1 LENLQLSTENC
12 LKKKIDSGKSE
23 DSGKSKFD
31 NQSGSS
37 GSISPPSQQALSSL
51 ITRLPAI
58 PRSTICKV
66 LAINRSGT
74 YYQSKTIS
82 QDQKLVN
89 LIAQIRVDNPFYG
102 MKRLV
107 LCLSIEHNMTVN
119 IKRIRRVCNTYN
131 LKARTRRKHPHKR
144 DINLSDTG
152 IPHLVKEMSENNQ
165 INKPNQ
171 VWASD
176 FTYLKYCGLWYYLAT
191 IIDVF
196 TKEIVGFRFSSNHTT
211 SLISQTLQSA
221 IQKYGIPTIIH
232 SDQGS
237 EYRSYEYQ
245 EKLKEYGITCS
256 MSKKSSPWENGFQ
269 ESFYGK
275 FKDELELNMF
285 PRHAGFAE
293 LYNYITNQIDY
304 YNNYRI
310 HTTIRNIPARFR
322 LKYDDKYLNQI
333 PTKSVKQ
340 KRI

>member
-1 LENLQLSTENC
+1 MENLQLSIENC
-12 LKKKIDSGKSE
+12 LKKKIGSGKN
-23 DSGKSKFD
+23 KFD

-37 GSISPPSQQALSSL
+37 GLTSSPVSDL

-66 LAINRSGT
+66 LGINRSGT
-74 YYQSKTIS
+74 YYQSSFIS
-82 QDQKLVN
+82 KDTELVS
-89 LIAQIRVDNPFYG
+89 LITQIRVDNPFYG

-107 LCLSIEHNMTVN
+107 ICLSIEYDITVN
-119 IKRIRRVCNTYN
+119 IKRIRRICNSYE
-131 LKARTRRKHPHKR
+131 LKARTRRKYPHRR
-144 DINLSDTG
+144 DTNLPDTG
-152 IPHLVKEMSENNQ
+152 IPNRVKELGESNQ
-165 INKPNQ
+165 ITKPNQ

-191 IIDVF
+191 IIDIF
-196 TKEIVGFRFSSNHTT
+196 TKEIVGFHLSSNHTT
-211 SLISQTLQSA
+211 SLISQTLLSA
-221 IQKYGIPTIIH
+221 VTAYGVPEIIH

-245 EKLKEYGITCS
+245 LQLKKYRITCS

-275 FKDELELNMF
+275 FKDELELSKL
-285 PRHAGFAE
+285 PKYSSYLE

-322 LKYDDKYLNQI
+322 LGYDENISAKDSKIRKIQENLVY
-333 PTKSVKQ
+333 
-340 KRI
+340 